1 MIKPQKYLLFHIP
14 KTGGTTIYKEFQ
26 QWVGPT
32 RFKTYRR
39 KFLPEALN
47 GIPSETRVVN
57 GHFDYMDLVSRLD
70 LEEWRMIVWLRHPV
84 DRVISNYHHFIRSIN
99 NPHPEALDVAQKNAH
114 RRQES
119 LLEYCAQN
127 KNTMSTRLRGA
138 KFKDFYFI
146 GQQEQLE
153 TDFKQL
159 ATLIGMP
166 ARENV
171 PFRNQGEYKKP
182 SAEVLNQLHE
192 WNQEDLAMWNEWTR
206 QLEQHRS

>member
-1 MIKPQKYLLFHIP
+1 MSTPQKYLLFHIP
-14 KTGGTTIYKEFQ
+14 KTGGTTIYKEFE
-26 QWVGPT
+26 QWVGRT

-47 GIPSETRVVN
+47 GVTSETLVIN

-84 DRVISNYHHFIRSIN
+84 NRVISNYHHFIRTLN
-99 NPHPEALDVAQKNAH
+99 NPHPKALDVAQKNAH

-119 LLEYCAQN
+119 LLEYCARDDN
-127 KNTMSTRLRGA
+127 KNSMSKRLRGA
-138 KFKDFYFI
+138 KFNDFYFI
-146 GQQEQLE
+146 GQQERLEADLIQLS
-153 TDFKQL
+153 TR
-159 ATLIGMP
+159 IGMP

-182 SAEVLNQLHE
+182 SAEVLNQLHK

-206 QLEQHRS
+206 RL